1 MTTHGETLSTITTPT
16 KAVTAA
22 PRLRELTYRYQPK
35 HAPDGES
42 RHSSTAMTSKPFTC
56 CCRKLRVVSDNSP
69 RRSRFRLKNLCLE
82 QV

>member
-35 HAPDGES
+35 HAPDGQPI
-42 RHSSTAMTSKPFTC
+42 RLGWARSSAIRRRAQP
-56 CCRKLRVVSDNSP
+56 RLR
-69 RRSRFRLKNLCLE
+69 RFCTTRLLRCSGFC
-82 QV
+82 V